1 MHSVPTPPP
10 IPNPYAA
17 YAPSPPPSMPA
28 GMQSAAYSTGSAP
41 SSPAPH
47 FTGGYPYGQPQ
58 GQMQMPGTAPLPPSY
73 SQGFAQQQQYPQTA
87 VPQRGGYPTYESST
101 SMQSQAGSLPPSY
114 STSEL
119 Q

>member
-1 MHSVPTPPP
+1 
-10 IPNPYAA
+10 
-17 YAPSPPPSMPA
+17 MPA
-28 GMQSAAYSTGSAP
+28 AAQSAVYTMGSAP
-41 SSPAPH
+41 SSPH

-73 SQGFAQQQQYPQTA
+73 SQGFAQQQQQQYPQTA
-87 VPQRGGYPTYESST
+87 APQHGGYPTYESST

-119 Q
+119 R